1 MGTLRVGIVVS
12 NPPFV
17 DADGES
23 GLDIDL
29 MTAVA
34 ESLGDSLEF
43 VHHADS
49 ASVLDALSTGDV
61 DCAVGG
67 LTATDDRAAYA
78 PPYVITGQA
87 LAVDAARHPDIRAV
101 ADLDGLTVAV
111 QRGSSAEQYAQS
123 QPGSVTVQD
132 RLQADGCDAIVALAP
147 TLTALTKDS
156 RDFDVVQQG
165 LTIEHVAIAV
175 AGHDQQMLSRVTVAQ
190 AELED
195 AGTLQEIRRKW
206 LGNPYADQSL
216 AVH

>member
-1 MGTLRVGIVVS
+1 MGTLRVGIVVP
-12 NPPFV
+12 NPPFT

-29 MTAVA
+29 MTAIA
-34 ESLGDSLEF
+34 ESIGETPQF
-43 VHHADS
+43 VEYADS
-49 ASVLDALSTGDV
+49 TTALDALVAGDV
-61 DCAVGG
+61 DCAAGG

-87 LAVDAARHPDIRAV
+87 LAVDAARHPDIRTV
-101 ADLDGLTVAV
+101 ADLTGLTVAV
-111 QRGSSAEQYAQS
+111 QRGSSAEQYARS
-123 QPGSVTVQD
+123 QPGSVTVRD
-132 RLQADGCDAIVALAP
+132 RLEPDGCDAILALAP
-147 TLTALTKDS
+147 TLTALTKGW

-165 LTIEHVAIAV
+165 LTIEHIAIAV
-175 AGHDQQMLSRVTVAQ
+175 AGQDQQMLSRVTVAQ

-195 AGTLQEIRRKW
+195 AGTLQEFRRKW